1 MEELL
6 LGPRAQAS
14 LAPQPT
20 NRLQPIWPCTS
31 TRRPAQ
37 PPPQTAQPTGSLVST
52 VTGHGSGAAR
62 QRQAAQLGAALLS
75 LSVTASW
82 DPVVITFLAPL
93 LLFTPSQDRG
103 EGISIVSR
111 LFASGGSERVDAT
124 PPRPPALLPPPAG
137 ANRAMTPVPWPA
149 FLQPPSTPSYKA

>member
-1 MEELL
+1 MALEHKP
-6 LGPRAQAS
+6 GRF
-14 LAPQPT
+14 PQPA
-20 NRLQPIWPCTS
+20 NELQPGRPHTS
-31 TRRPAQ
+31 SRRPAQ
-37 PPPQTAQPTGSLVST
+37 LPPKRPSQGESAGSLVST
-52 VTGHGSGAAR
+52 VTGHESGAAR

-82 DPVVITFLAPL
+82 DPVVITFLVPL

-103 EGISIVSR
+103 EGISIASR

-137 ANRAMTPVPWPA
+137 ANRAMTPALWPV
-149 FLQPPSTPSYKA
+149 FLQPPPTPSYKA